1 MLCNTLLG
9 DFCPVHTWSWMMLL
23 HLESSN
29 LHLTLES
36 ITTCVSSDNLWASLT
51 FLLHLQKKEKCV
63 PLLSAE
69 TKVMQFSILVCQKL
83 MLEEEIT
90 TILDSVY
97 SLIHSWQTRSPK
109 VFNTLIN
116 CLYYLQTLKGTVY
129 LIWEPMSAL
138 LCLHRGHQWAGQS
151 FIMRPQAQF
160 HAHLKNKVTLCGW
173 DQLKIWFRLSD
184 HPLKC
189 LERTQIYTW
198 SEHLFWC

>member
-109 VFNTLIN
+109 VFNTLK
-116 CLYYLQTLKGTVY
+116 LSL
-129 LIWEPMSAL
+129 
-138 LCLHRGHQWAGQS
+138 S
-151 FIMRPQAQF
+151 FTNIKR
-160 HAHLKNKVTLCGW
+160 HCVSHLRAN
-173 DQLKIWFRLSD
+173 
-184 HPLKC
+184 
-189 LERTQIYTW
+189 ERTIMLAQRSSMSRAVFHNEASGTISCSLEKQSDLMW
-198 SEHLFWC
+198 LRPAQNLV

>member
-1 MLCNTLLG
+1 MVMNDVITFRKLQFTLDIRIHHHMCLKWQ
-9 DFCPVHTWSWMMLL
+9 PVS
-23 HLESSN
+23 
-29 LHLTLES
+29 
-36 ITTCVSSDNLWASLT
+36 VSHFPAS
-51 FLLHLQKKEKCV
+51 FAKKIKCV

-69 TKVMQFSILVCQKL
+69 TKAMQFSILVCQKL

-90 TILDSVY
+90 TILDSAY

-116 CLYYLQTLKGTVY
+116 CLYHLQTLKGTVY

-151 FIMRPQAQF
+151 FIMRPQAQL

-184 HPLKC
+184 DPLKC

>member
-116 CLYYLQTLKGTVY
+116 CLYHLQTLK
-129 LIWEPMSAL
+129 AL
-138 LCLHRGHQWAGQS
+138 CISFESQWAHYYACTEVINEQGS
-151 FIMRPQAQF
+151 
-160 HAHLKNKVTLCGW
+160 
-173 DQLKIWFRLSD
+173 LS
-184 HPLKC
+184 
-189 LERTQIYTW
+189 
-198 SEHLFWC
+198 